1 MMNWKRTNTAGST
14 VGRVV
19 CSSLLVAL
27 GVAVVVGVA
36 NRDVAASTTDQA
48 EVSAEEPA
56 KETNGDDASA
66 GDGAASNEES
76 SEKTDET
83 PEEGASDDASASE
96 GKSEQHVKYY
106 TVGPNETLGSIALNH
121 VVSVE
126 KLMKWNDLELGEARE
141 GMRIVLDK
149 QETEKE
155 TETDDG
161 SDESRPVV
169 HRVKKGET
177 LGDIAERYQVRTS
190 QIKGWN
196 PGLDPRRL
204 QIGDRLTL
212 RVPGRDGESVSYGRP
227 SSGQLYNG
235 VPLRDGPG
243 LQVRNVP
250 EAYGTERTIK
260 LLKAATADVQAR
272 WPNSP
277 DLVVGDLSL
286 AGGGPM
292 APHRSHQSGRDVDLS
307 FYYRGNVQLPNFENM
322 TARNFDARKNWH
334 FFKLLIDSGHVEFI
348 FVHMRLQKQL
358 YEYARSI
365 GYTKAQ
371 LREIMQ
377 YPRSEN
383 ARVGII
389 RHTGGH
395 DNHSHV
401 RFTCAPDSD
410 HCR

>member
-1 MMNWKRTNTAGST
+1 MNSKRTNRGGST
-14 VGRVV
+14 FQRVID
-19 CSSLLVAL
+19 SILLVAL
-27 GVAVVVGVA
+27 GATLTVGLA
-36 NRDVAASTTDQA
+36 DRNVAASTTDQA
-48 EVSAEEPA
+48 EKSAEEPD
-56 KETNGDDASA
+56 KETNSDDPSENEES
-66 GDGAASNEES
+66 ASNEES
-76 SEKTDET
+76 SEKTETSPDED
-83 PEEGASDDASASE
+83 ASDDASTSE
-96 GKSEQHVKYY
+96 DKSEQNVEYY
-106 TVGPNETLGSIALNH
+106 TVGPDETLGSIALNH

-126 KLMKWNDLELGEARE
+126 KLMEWNDLELGEARE
-141 GMRIVLDK
+141 GMRIVIGKPESEEDG
-149 QETEKE
+149 Q
-155 TETDDG
+155 TDDE

-177 LGDIAERYQVRTS
+177 LGDIAERYRVRTS

-196 PGLDPRRL
+196 PGLNPRRL
-204 QIGDRLTL
+204 QIGDRLKL
-212 RVPGRDGESVSYGRP
+212 RVPGRDGDPVSYGKP
-227 SSGQLYNG
+227 SSGRLYNG

-243 LQVRNVP
+243 LRVRNVP
-250 EAYGTERTIK
+250 EAYGTERTIT

-307 FYYRGNVQLPNFENM
+307 FYYRGNVQLPNFEDM

-377 YPRSEN
+377 YPRSEG

-401 RFTCAPDSD
+401 RFTCDPDSD